1 MWNFGIPASLKAWI
15 DQIVRVGRTF
25 AYTATG
31 VTSLLPAGKKL
42 YAFTARGGAYAPG
55 TPFHPYDLQEPY
67 LRAAFGFLGISD
79 IEFVNAENQ
88 GRGGDAA
95 VLGLAAAEAALA
107 ALAV

>member
-31 VTSLLPAGKKL
+31 VASLIPEGKKL
-42 YAFTARGGAYAPG
+42 YVFSSRGGSYAPG
-55 TPFHPYDLQEPY
+55 SRFQVYDHQEPY
-67 LRAAFGFLGISD
+67 LRAAFGFLGIAD
-79 IEFVNAENQ
+79 IQFVSAENQ

-95 VLGLAAAEAALA
+95 ALGLAAAEAALV
-107 ALAV
+107 ALTV